1 MFYDCNSLNSLPDI
15 SKWNTSNV
23 TDMSCMFFDCS
34 SLNSLPDISIWNTKK
49 LKEKTD
55 MFYGCKEYI
64 IPKKFKDNCFIY

>member
-1 MFYDCNSLNSLPDI
+1 MKYMFRNCESLNSLPDI
-15 SKWNTSNV
+15 SK
-23 TDMSCMFFDCS
+23 
-34 SLNSLPDISIWNTKK
+34 WNTKK